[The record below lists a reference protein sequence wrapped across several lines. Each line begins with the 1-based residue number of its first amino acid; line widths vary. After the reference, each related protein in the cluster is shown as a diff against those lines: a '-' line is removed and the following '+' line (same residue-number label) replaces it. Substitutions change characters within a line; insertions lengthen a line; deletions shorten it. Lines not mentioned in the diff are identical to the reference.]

1 MLAKIAMKEGGW
13 SHFCHD
19 ADIGVQGVGPT
30 LDVAFENA
38 AVALVS
44 VICDVTRIEPVEKV
58 DLSCAAPNDEILLV
72 DWLNALVFE
81 MSTRT
86 MLFGRFAVRID
97 DGTLKASAWGEPVD
111 VARHAP
117 VVEVKGATLTDLCVK
132 RCKNGTWLAQ
142 CVVDV

>member
-1 MLAKIAMKEGGW
+1 MVFAMNEAEW
-13 SHFCHD
+13 SHFSHD
-19 ADIGVQGVGPT
+19 ADIGVRGMGPT
-30 LDVAFENA
+30 LDVAFERA

-44 VICDVTRIEPVEKV
+44 VICDVSKIEPVEKV
-58 DLSCAAPNDEILLV
+58 DLSCTAPNNEILLV

-86 MLFGRFAVRID
+86 MLFGRFAVRIG
-97 DGTLKASAWGEPVD
+97 DGALKASAWGEPVD

-117 VVEVKGATLTDLCVK
+117 AVEVKGATLTDLCVK
-132 RCKNGTWLAQ
+132 QCENGTWLAQ